1 MNSQIL
7 RTPDERFENLPGY
20 NFAPNYLEVDG
31 MRVHYVDEGPKDGEI
46 VLMMHGEPTWCYLY
60 RKMIPIFVNAG
71 YRAIAP
77 DLIGFGRSDKP
88 AAASDHSYN
97 KQVGWM
103 ADWMQQLDLNNI
115 TLVCQDWGSLI
126 GLRLVGEHPDR
137 FARVLVTNGGMPTGD
152 QEMPRAFKIWQRFS
166 KLTPILPI
174 GRLMQ
179 FATRTELPADVVA
192 AYKAPFPRRSYSVAA
207 RIYPSFVPTRPNDPA
222 SVPNRAA
229 WEVLKTFNKP
239 FVTAF
244 ASGDPITKGGDR
256 VFHKLVPGTKNQE
269 HTTIRGASHF
279 IQEDKGEELAE
290 FTIQFMQKNPLA

>member
-1 MNSQIL
+1 MTKNIL
-7 RTPDERFENLPGY
+7 RTPDKRFENLPGY
-20 NFAPNYLEVDG
+20 DFEPNYLEVDG
-31 MRVHYVDEGPKDGEI
+31 MRVHYIDEGPKDGEI
-46 VLMMHGEPTWCYLY
+46 VLMLHGEPTWCYLY
-60 RKMIPIFVNAG
+60 RKMIPIFANAG

-88 AAASDHSYN
+88 STPKAHSYN

-103 ADWMQQLDLNNI
+103 ADWMQQLDLKNI

-126 GLRLVGEHPDR
+126 GLRLVGEHPER
-137 FARVLVTNGGMPTGD
+137 FARVLLTNGGLPTGD
-152 QEMPRAFKIWQRFS
+152 HEMPRAFKIWQRFS
-166 KLTPILPI
+166 KITPILPI

-179 FATRTELPADVVA
+179 YATRNELPADVIS
-192 AYKAPFPRRSYSVAA
+192 AYKAPFPRRSYTAAA
-207 RIYPSFVPTRPNDPA
+207 RIYPSYVPTRPDDPA
-222 SVPNRAA
+222 SAPNRAA
-229 WEVLKTFNKP
+229 WEVLKKFDKP

-256 VFHKLVPGTKNQE
+256 VFQKLVPGAQNQA

-290 FTIQFMQKNPLA
+290 FTIAFMHKNPLI